1 MHGWDARLKLVC
13 LVVLLVGVSL
23 ERSLAGLIPHA
34 TLVSALVI
42 FSRLPLGAFLARWLM
57 ILPLPLMLA
66 GATWMAGDPGRAQM
80 VLAKSAIS
88 SLAALTVACTTPLPR
103 LLAALEALG
112 LPRALV
118 MTIQLVWRYT
128 FVVAECGVRMSQA
141 ARCRSGAAPARRL
154 VAQAGAGLM
163 TALFAR
169 SHARAEGVQR
179 AMAARG
185 YAGSFP
191 LLDESAWGLSDWMA
205 AVLSMGVVALAV
217 WL

>member
-1 MHGWDARLKLVC
+1 MC
-13 LVVLLVGVSL
+13 LLVLLVGVSL
-23 ERSLAGLIPHA
+23 ERGLLGLVPHA
-34 TLVSALVI
+34 LLVVGLVLL
-42 FSRLPLGAFLARWLM
+42 SGLPMAAFGLRWLM

-66 GATWMAGDPGRAQM
+66 GASWMAGDPGRAQM
-80 VLAKSAIS
+80 VLAKSAVS
-88 SLAALTVACTTPLPR
+88 SMAALVVASTTPLPQLLAALT
-103 LLAALEALG
+103 ALG

-118 MTIQLVWRYT
+118 MTIQLVWRYL

-141 ARCRSGAAPARRL
+141 ARCRSGVAPARRL
-154 VAQAGAGLM
+154 VAQAGTGLM

-191 LLDESAWGLSDWMA
+191 LLQP
-205 AVLSMGVVALAV
+205 VALGWLDWGFSGILLAV
-217 WL
+217 VVMAGWL